1 MHILSRSEEIIL
13 FAVLKLKDNAY
24 GVTIRQCVIETTG
37 YQWTVGAVYA
47 PLHRLIKKGYL
58 SPRKGAP
65 APERGGRS
73 KVFYTITP
81 EGKKAFLQIKKVS
94 ERIWSHVTNQELKES

>member
-24 GVTIRQCVIETTG
+24 GVAIRQYVIETTG

-58 SPRKGAP
+58 SPRKGTP
-65 APERGGRS
+65 VPERGGRS

-81 EGKKAFLQIKKVS
+81 EGKRAFLQIKKVS
-94 ERIWSHVTNQELKES
+94 DRIWSRVTDLELKES